1 MDTTPL
7 GWYSRGYQ
15 PHPNVPGLVQSVT
28 THLADSMPRAT
39 LYRLMAETEQDN
51 LARRRRL
58 EDLLDAGHGACWLQ
72 RPDIGTLVEKTLL
85 AGDGEQYRLLAWVV
99 MPNHLHVL
107 IQTLPGLALAQIV
120 KGWKGQIRAR
130 STRRTLLGA
139 LRGHE
144 RVGNSPN
151 PRNAAQREGR
161 RRPACRRAISL
172 PAPVRQ
178 VPSEHRL
185 EARQH
190 GVGPPQLLAIP
201 VAGSARRWG

>member
-15 PHPNVPGLVQSVT
+15 PHLNVPGLVPSVT

-39 LYRLMAETEQDN
+39 LCRLMAETEQDN

-72 RPDIGTLVEKTLL
+72 RPAIGALVEETLL
-85 AGDGEQYRLLAWVV
+85 AGDGEQYRLLVWVV

-107 IQTLPGLALAQIV
+107 IETLPGLALAQIV

-130 STRRTLLGA
+130 SPRRALLGA

-151 PRNAAQREGR
+151 QRNAAQREGR
-161 RRPACRRAISL
+161 SRPA
-172 PAPVRQ
+172 Q
-178 VPSEHRL
+178 VPCNG
-185 EARQH
+185 A
-190 GVGPPQLLAIP
+190 
-201 VAGSARRWG
+201 

>member
-15 PHPNVPGLVQSVT
+15 PHLNAPGLVQSVT

-39 LYRLMAETEQDN
+39 LCRLMAETEQDN
-51 LARRRRL
+51 LERRRRL

-72 RPDIGTLVEKTLL
+72 RPDIGALVEETLL

-120 KGWKGQIRAR
+120 KGWKGQTARAANMRLGRSGTFWERDYFDRYIRDEAHLAAVVR
-130 STRRTLLGA
+130 YI
-139 LRGHE
+139 E
-144 RVGNSPN
+144 RN
-151 PRNAAQREGR
+151 PVKAG
-161 RRPACRRAISL
+161 L
-172 PAPVRQ
+172 
-178 VPSEHRL
+178 
-185 EARQH
+185 
-190 GVGPPQLLAIP
+190 
-201 VAGSARRWG
+201 VAEVEDWPFSSARRRRAGPKSRAPEAD